1 MKDKKNIIIIISVI
15 AIIVVGVIIALVLL
29 GGKDNENKTNN
40 NTTKE
45 PEVVI
50 PDAPAENT
58 DALVGE
64 MEKVE
69 VSTLTNDVIEF
80 AEDVNIEEGEK
91 VAVWVYSTPKFL
103 GYFDVVVEGG
113 VKKIK
118 GLEAAMKKI
127 EIEPGEHNIAIVTK
141 EGNSVGYI
149 DVYIED
155 NKVFEDEKAA
165 EESKY
170 TTKEV
175 KEEEVIKY
183 QTTTKTDNT
192 KKPGSK
198 EVTQKGVNGVK
209 EITYKVT
216 YDEEGN
222 EVSREKVSEK
232 VTKNAVNEIVVV
244 GPSGYNINTAKLT
257 TRFPGFMCSESQTME
272 YDGQKVCDDSL
283 MLPSFMA
290 IAIDRGPIMV
300 VTLDSVGITPIT
312 ITKNGNLYVGTYNGQ
327 TYYFE
332 ARGGGMDPNGEPLT
346 MEDCQKYNLT
356 CSAW

>member
-1 MKDKKNIIIIISVI
+1 MKDKKKIF
-15 AIIVVGVIIALVLL
+15 IIALVIAILVIGVVL
-29 GGKDNENKTNN
+29 ALVFLKKDESKNENGNTNTPVEN
-40 NTTKE
+40 VK
-45 PEVVI
+45 I

-58 DALVGE
+58 ESLLEELD
-64 MEKVE
+64 KVE

-80 AEDVNIEEGEK
+80 AKDVQIEKGDK

-118 GLEAAMKKI
+118 GLEAAMKKLD
-127 EIEPGEHNIAIVTK
+127 IEPGEHNLAIVTE
-141 EGNSVGYI
+141 EGTSVGYI

-155 NKVFEDEKAA
+155 NKVFEDEEAA
-165 EESKY
+165 EISKY

-175 KEEEVIKY
+175 IEEETINY
-183 QTTTKTDNT
+183 QTTTKTDNS

-232 VTKNAVNEIVVV
+232 VIKNAVDEIIVV
-244 GPSGYNINTAKLT
+244 GPNGYNVNTAKIT
-257 TRFPGFMCSESQTME
+257 TRFPGFMCNESQTME
-272 YDGQKVCDDSL
+272 YDGQKVCDDSK

-290 IAIDRGPIMV
+290 IAIDRGPIKV
-300 VTLDSVGITPIT
+300 VTLDGVAITPIT
-312 ITKNGNLYVGTYNGQ
+312 ITKSGDWYVGTYKGQ

-332 ARGGGMDPNGEPLT
+332 ARGGGIDPNGEPLT
-346 MEDCQKYNLT
+346 MEECKEFNLS
-356 CSAW
+356 CGVW